1 MADHARNLDPE
12 QSRGVHEESARRL
25 PPWLIT
31 YSDLVTLL
39 LTFFVLLMS
48 MSSLD
53 PVKFTKASSSL
64 KSAFGIQTRSAPGDA
79 SAPILPAQ
87 PQLPITPFQVDM
99 TAKVYQPLKT
109 QLEKREL
116 APQVEVINQ
125 DLETVILRLG
135 EHLLFKPGSDELE
148 IGSDV
153 LLISLAELINPL
165 PVDIRI
171 EGHTDDK
178 EIQAGQSIDSWE
190 LSMTRAAA
198 VARFFESHKLFKLDR
213 LSAIGYGP
221 ERPIVPNTNIE
232 NRARNRRVDFVLRTR
247 LPSGTTPASAKRS
260 AFPL

>member
-1 MADHARNLDPE
+1 MADHLPNQEPE
-12 QSRGVHEESARRL
+12 QSQSVHEQSARRL

-53 PVKFTKASSSL
+53 PVKFNQASSSL
-64 KSAFGIQTRSAPGDA
+64 KSAFGIQIRSDPSNA
-79 SAPILPAQ
+79 SSPVLPAQ

-99 TAKVYQPLKT
+99 NARVYQPLRT

-116 APQVEVINQ
+116 AQQVEVINQ
-125 DLETVILRLG
+125 DKETVILRIG
-135 EHLLFKPGSDELE
+135 EHLLFKPGSDKLE
-148 IGSDV
+148 VGSDA

-165 PVDIRI
+165 PVDLRI

-178 EIQAGQSIDSWE
+178 ESQDGQTIDSWD
-190 LSMTRAAA
+190 LSMARAAS
-198 VARFFESHKLFKLDR
+198 VARFFETHKLFELER
-213 LSAIGYGP
+213 ISAIGYGP
-221 ERPIVPNTNIE
+221 KRPVVPNTNRE

-247 LPSGTTPASAKRS
+247 LPSGTAPASAKRS